1 VPLRSHAP
9 FVGTVEL
16 LERTGELSLLREQL
30 AEVAACSRGRLVL
43 VRGEAG
49 IGKTALLRR
58 FCAEAGEP
66 ARLLWASC
74 DPLFTPRLLGP
85 FLDIAR
91 ETAGGLRD
99 QLEEGGQPHD
109 VAAALLRE
117 LESPKPMVL
126 VLEDLHW
133 GDEATLDV
141 VRLVGRRVE
150 TVPALL
156 IGSYRASSCIAC
168 IRCGSC
174 WVSFRAPR
182 ASRGSSSRDFRGTR
196 WPVLLRAQL
205 LTQTSYTRELGAI
218 RSLSPRR

>member
-1 VPLRSHAP
+1 
-9 FVGTVEL
+9 
-16 LERTGELSLLREQL
+16 LLREQL
-30 AEVAACSRGRLVL
+30 AEVAACSRGRLVF
-43 VRGEAG
+43 VCGEAG
-49 IGKTALLRR
+49 IGKTAVWRR

-156 IGSYRASSCIAC
+156 IGSYRGEQLHRMHPLRIVL
-168 IRCGSC
+168 GEL
-174 WVSFRAPR
+174 PR
-182 ASRGSSSRDFRGTR
+182 AASVARLELSGLSRDAVSSLAEGST
-196 WPVLLRAQL
+196 LDAD
-205 LTQTSYTRELGAI
+205 ELHARTGAI